1 MGARFVE
8 IDPLR
13 AATRAAPTHPPKMNV
28 HTSPTTPP
36 RAAIAD
42 DGTVEGYASLFGA
55 IDQA

>member
-1 MGARFVE
+1 
-8 IDPLR
+8 
-13 AATRAAPTHPPKMNV
+13 MNV